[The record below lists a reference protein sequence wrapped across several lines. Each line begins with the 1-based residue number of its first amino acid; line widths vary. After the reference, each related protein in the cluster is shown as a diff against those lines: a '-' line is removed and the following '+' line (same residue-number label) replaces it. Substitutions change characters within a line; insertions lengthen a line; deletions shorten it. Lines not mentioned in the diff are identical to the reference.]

1 MPLLADLPGMASNSA
16 VRIETSKT
24 NSRFLFENSLK
35 DGLPGLK
42 LTLRKVTA
50 YSAQPSVSWSG
61 PGVKHWLAHTHF
73 VLRSVC
79 WVQLEPQHD

>member
-1 MPLLADLPGMASNSA
+1 MRLLADLPDMASNSA

-50 YSAQPSVSWSG
+50 YSAQQLASVG
-61 PGVKHWLAHTHF
+61 AARALNI
-73 VLRSVC
+73 R
-79 WVQLEPQHD
+79 